1 MAFANGI
8 AIYYKSIYL
17 NINRKRQRLVTLPS
31 RRVDAGVIAKES
43 NAQMAGMAVKVPG
56 AGK

>member
-8 AIYYKSIYL
+8 GIYYKSIYL

-31 RRVDAGVIAKES
+31 RWADAGVIAKES

-56 AGK
+56 AGQ